1 MKILFCYVTC
11 RNEAEAEKIGE
22 GLVKGKLAGCAVV
35 MHHVKSFFAWNGS
48 VQRTAEALLFLKAP
62 LRNKRKIEAAIKK
75 MHSYDIPCI
84 IFLNAECTEDYGRWM
99 ENAVK

>member
-11 RNEAEAEKIGE
+11 RNEAEAENIGE
-22 GLVKGKLAGCAVV
+22 ALVKGKLAGCAVV
-35 MHHVKSFFAWNGS
+35 LHHAKSFFAWNGS
-48 VQRTAEALLFLKAP
+48 VQRTAEALLLLKAP
-62 LRNKRKIEAAIKK
+62 LRNKRKLEKEIKK

-84 IFLNAECTEDYGRWM
+84 LSWSAECSEDYGRWL